1 MKRWEIYWAEVP
13 FEEKDGSKIRPVVIL
28 NDRTAFVISFGIY
41 SASPRPFTNDF
52 PIRDWK
58 QTGLDHESTIRV
70 DRRIKI
76 EKQQIHDKIG
86 ELSKRDSMILA
97 LYNDL

>member
-41 SASPRPFTNDF
+41 SASPPPFT
-52 PIRDWK
+52 R
-58 QTGLDHESTIRV
+58 S
-70 DRRIKI
+70 
-76 EKQQIHDKIG
+76 
-86 ELSKRDSMILA
+86 A
-97 LYNDL
+97 LTEGSRLKSSRYMTKSANCLNGTA